1 MNNEEMKNENLET
14 EETVNEEIKEE
25 GKFKKGLKVTWKYM
39 KKAIPAVVAG
49 AGCFV
54 LGRLSKGAIEVPD
67 EIKEAVEETVENIT
81 E

>member
-14 EETVNEEIKEE
+14 EETVDEEIKE

-54 LGRLSKGAIEVPD
+54 LGRLSKGTVEVPD
-67 EIKEAVEETVENIT
+67 EIKEAVESVTENVT